1 MATDS
6 AEEQR
11 RIICTIMNLN
21 LKEGAPQFR
30 GLTVLHLVHRYTVG
44 GAEAVVNYLCR
55 YSPPHI
61 NNIVCSFY
69 EPDQAGASKYG
80 DAGKLI
86 CLYKRHG
93 NDLGAVRRLAGVIR
107 DNDVDLVHAQGWA
120 TYIEGLLAAKIFSR
134 KNCRF
139 VFAFH
144 GKTIADVKNGIPWRR
159 RTAQRI
165 AGRFTDAIIA
175 PSRQMAEDYTRTM
188 GVAQDSVRII
198 YNGIDLS
205 CYGQHHADARK
216 QLGIAADEF
225 VVGFVGRLDPV
236 KNLDILCRAFHKSL
250 QQAQS
255 AGSSR
260 PFRLIIVGDGAEL
273 GNMKQLARDLHLEEN
288 ILFLGMRNDVSLC
301 LSAMDVY
308 VQPSFYEGHS
318 NTILE
323 AMAAGLPVVS
333 TSVGGTPEII
343 EHDQTGLLFQ
353 PDDLEGISGAIFTL
367 WQDEK
372 KRQVIAAAGKQTVKQ
387 RFSAQTMTKAYA
399 DLFGKLISL

>member
-1 MATDS
+1 M
-6 AEEQR
+6 
-11 RIICTIMNLN
+11 
-21 LKEGAPQFR
+21 PQS
-30 GLTVLHLVHRYTVG
+30 GCITLLHLVHRYTVG

-69 EPDQAGASKYG
+69 EPDQAGVSKYG

-86 CLYKRHG
+86 CLHKRSG
-93 NDLGAVRRLAGVIR
+93 NDLRAVRRLAAIIR

-134 KNCRF
+134 KHCPF

-165 AGRFTDAIIA
+165 AGGFTDAIIA

-188 GVAQDSVRII
+188 GVAQGRVQII
-198 YNGIDLS
+198 YNGIDLA
-205 CYGQHHADARK
+205 CYGHHHEQARQ

-236 KNLDILCRAFHKSL
+236 KNLNILCRAFHKAL
-250 QQAQS
+250 QGARS

-260 PFRLIIVGDGAEL
+260 PFRLIIVGDGAES
-273 GNMKQLARDLHLEEN
+273 GNLKQLARELDLTEKIH
-288 ILFLGMRNDVSLC
+288 FLGMRNDVSFC

-343 EHDQTGLLFQ
+343 EHGHSGLLFQ
-353 PDDLEGISGAIFTL
+353 PDDLEGIAGAIFTL

-372 KRQVIAAAGKQTVKQ
+372 KRQVLAEAGKETVKQ
-387 RFSAQTMTKAYA
+387 RFSAETMVRAYA
-399 DLFGKLISL
+399 DLFGRLISL